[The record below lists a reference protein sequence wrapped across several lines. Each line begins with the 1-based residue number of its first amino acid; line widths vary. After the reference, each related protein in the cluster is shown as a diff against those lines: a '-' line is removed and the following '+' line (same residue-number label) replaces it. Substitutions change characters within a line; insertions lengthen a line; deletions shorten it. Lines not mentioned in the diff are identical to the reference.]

1 VRKTY
6 ALVLVAIALM
16 ADASGRHWGY
26 ELSKKSGVRSGVMY
40 PILARMLDE
49 GWLTDGWEDQT
60 KVGRAKRPP
69 RRYYELTDKGKA
81 ALGAVIAEAH
91 RDVRFGQV
99 IAFPTAGGQGIT
111 RPAAGGQGITR
122 PAVGGRVLARWAVGG
137 QV

>member
-40 PILARMLDE
+40 PILARMLHE

-60 KVGRAKRPP
+60 KAGRAKRPP

-99 IAFPTAGGQGIT
+99 IAFPTVE
-111 RPAAGGQGITR
+111 GQGITR
-122 PAVGGRVLARWAVGG
+122 PAVGGRVLSGRADEGHV
-137 QV
+137 